1 MLQSVCF
8 CCNVVDVMEE
18 VQMTAAAINKPPPLA
33 LEPGHANEEGERR
46 GMAPP
51 KWGYIEVV
59 NKDKEGEIIAILIAQ
74 NAAEVTLPAPLAV
87 AACML
92 LTHTLVPRCRTHA
105 AEPQTRSCRR
115 ATDAR
120 AVPLTRTDVRPA
132 PRHGIRLAFR
142 SSSMAAIR
150 MVTSTRTCA

>member
-1 MLQSVCF
+1 
-8 CCNVVDVMEE
+8 
-18 VQMTAAAINKPPPLA
+18 MTAAAINKPPPLA

-120 AVPLTRTDVRPA
+120 AVPLTCDLRLATGSVSRFAARRWPRSEWLRQHAPA
-132 PRHGIRLAFR
+132 PERRHA
-142 SSSMAAIR
+142 
-150 MVTSTRTCA
+150 